1 MSAHDELIELLQST
15 VYTIYDHDVYAKPTY
30 PYVLVNR
37 SRPAYPDRAF
47 TRDRHGSRL
56 SWLLTPAGQSR
67 QSVMI
72 LCDNL
77 IPLLDG
83 ARLQG
88 QRLEYEPTGV
98 DIEEEENLTVNGLP
112 VFFSKL
118 TFGVTLPR

>member
-1 MSAHDELIELLQST
+1 MSAHDELIGLVDST
-15 VYTIYDHDVYAKPTY
+15 GYTIYDHDVFTAPTY
-30 PYVLVNR
+30 PYVLVTR

-67 QSVMI
+67 EAVMI

-83 ARLQG
+83 ARVQG

-98 DIEEEENLTVNGLP
+98 DIEEEEGLIVNGLP

>member
-1 MSAHDELIELLQST
+1 MTAHNELIQLLDST
-15 VYTIYDHDVYAKPTY
+15 PYTIYDHDVFSTPTY
-30 PYVLVNR
+30 PYVLVER
-37 SRPAYPDRAF
+37 SRPAYPERAL
-47 TRDRHGSRL
+47 TRDRQGVRV

-67 QSVMI
+67 QSVSI
-72 LCDNL
+72 ISDLI

-83 ARLQG
+83 ARLEG

-98 DIEEEENLTVNGLP
+98 GIEEEENLQVNGLP

>member
-1 MSAHDELIELLQST
+1 MSAHAELIALLDAT
-15 VYTIYDHDVYAKPTY
+15 DFTIYDHDVHGDPSY
-30 PYVLVNR
+30 PYVLVSR

-47 TRDRHGSRL
+47 TRDRHGVRQ

-67 QSVMI
+67 QAVNI
-72 LCDNL
+72 LCDRL

-98 DIEEEENLTVNGLP
+98 DIEEEENLIVNNLP